1 MRAEIVGAFFNA
13 IFLIALCLSIVLESI
28 TRFIDPPE
36 IQNPK
41 LILIVG
47 SFGLA
52 SNFVGFF
59 VLGGHGH
66 RDHRAHEDVVRSAE
80 EGRYGTLGN
89 AADDEGPAADVL
101 PEVAIARAT
110 DHPRPRRICF
120 SQTRDIDSHADLPD
134 SSDRMLSPQARGR
147 HRSGSGR
154 NARLHSIDDIAIH
167 PASFRQDIIA
177 VTRSQQE
184 AFCGSS
190 SGNSAIEDDDE
201 VSPQTEESPLL
212 SKSDSHLH
220 PHVQQ
225 SRVRSPSRLSHGE
238 SGLHDSHN
246 HKKPKKTKKGRQG
259 HDHGDIG
266 MNAMILHVIGD
277 ALGNVGV
284 IATALIMWLS
294 DWEWR
299 YYADPTVSLII
310 TVIILRSCL
319 PLTMATSKILLQA
332 TPDDLNVTEVREDIE
347 SLPGV
352 VSCHHIHVWQLS
364 DTQLVA
370 SMHIHVEFPISE
382 AGGDKYMQ
390 LSRRVRNCLHEHGIH
405 SATIQPEFCSDR
417 SHASNP
423 SSATSDSW
431 SPESAENGLVE
442 VPQQKRGCCPAGAGL
457 CLLDCIDDC
466 KMQGCCKLAAEIE
479 ASTQNGHDYSHG
491 EHDR

>member
-47 SFGLA
+47 CFGLA
-52 SNFVGFF
+52 SNLVGFF

-66 RDHRAHEDVVRSAE
+66 FDHHTQEDVVRSAE
-80 EGRYGTLGN
+80 EGHYGTLDS
-89 AADDEGPAADVL
+89 AADEGPATDVL
-101 PEVAIARAT
+101 PEVAIARAA
-110 DHPRPRRICF
+110 DHAFPRRIRF
-120 SQTRDIDSHADLPD
+120 SESRNSDSHDDPLET
-134 SSDRMLSPQARGR
+134 SDRMLSPQASGR
-147 HRSGSGR
+147 HRSGSSR
-154 NARLHSIDDIAIH
+154 HARLHSIDDMAIH

-177 VTRSQQE
+177 VTRSQQDSSR
-184 AFCGSS
+184 GSG
-190 SGNSAIEDDDE
+190 SGNLAIEDDDE
-201 VSPQTEESPLL
+201 DSPVTEESPLV
-212 SKSDSHLH
+212 SKGNSYLH
-220 PHVQQ
+220 AHVHQ
-225 SRVRSPSRLSHGE
+225 SRTRSSSRLSHGD

-246 HKKPKKTKKGRQG
+246 HKKPKKIKKEG
-259 HDHGDIG
+259 HGHSHGDMG

-284 IATALIMWLS
+284 IATALIIWLS

-299 YYADPTVSLII
+299 FYADPTVSLII
-310 TVIILRSCL
+310 TLIILRSCL
-319 PLTMATSKILLQA
+319 PLTTATSKILLQA

-390 LSRRVRNCLHEHGIH
+390 LARRVRNCLHEHGIH
-405 SATIQPEFCSDR
+405 SATIQPEFCGDY
-417 SHASNP
+417 SHIRKP
-423 SSATSDSW
+423 SSTGLDGW
-431 SPESAENGLVE
+431 SAEHGLVE
-442 VPQQKRGCCPAGAGL
+442 LSQQESVCPAGAGL

-466 KMQGCCKLAAEIE
+466 KMQRCCKLTAAIK
-479 ASTQNGHDYSHG
+479 ASMQNDHVHSHG
-491 EHDR
+491 EYDR